1 MGLSISYKDPNFG
14 KGQFSKEDQTSIP
27 LFEYNYPKSMKI
39 LIATEKPFAAAA
51 VKAMEEII
59 TAAGIEVV
67 KLEKYT
73 EKQQLLEAVAEV
85 DGIIIRSDIVDAEV
99 LDAAKNLKI
108 VVRAGAGFDNIDLA
122 AATAHNVVAMNTP
135 GQNANAVAELVFGM
149 LLFQCRNQ
157 FSGAAGTELM
167 GKTLGLHAFGN
178 VVRNVA
184 RVALGFGMKVYA
196 YDPFLTKEQ
205 IESMAG
211 VTAVESIPELYSTCQ
226 YVSLHCPATKETIGS
241 INYDLLK
248 TMPKGACLINTARK
262 EVIDEAGVMQLME
275 ERADFK
281 YIADVKPA
289 TAEQFVEKFGT
300 RVFFTPKKSGAQT
313 AEANSNAGIA
323 AAKQSVGFLKE
334 GIDRFRLN

>member
-1 MGLSISYKDPNFG
+1 MGISIMVKDPHILG
-14 KGQFSKEDQTSIP
+14 KESAKEDQTTWP
-27 LFEYNYPKSMKI
+27 LFEYHFPKSMKI

-73 EKQQLLEAVAEV
+73 EKKQLLEAVAAV
-85 DGIIIRSDIVDAEV
+85 DGILIRSDIVDAEV

-122 AATAHNVVAMNTP
+122 AASAHNVVAMNTP

-178 VVRNVA
+178 VARNVA
-184 RVALGFGMKVYA
+184 RGAKGFGMEGYA

-205 IESMAG
+205 IESAG
-211 VTAVESIPELYSTCQ
+211 VKAVESIPELYSTCQ

-248 TMPKGACLINTARK
+248 TMPKNACLINTARK
-262 EVIDEAGVMQLME
+262 EVVDEAGLMKLME

-289 TAEQFVEKFGT
+289 AADAFVEKFGT

>member
-1 MGLSISYKDPNFG
+1 MGISIMVKDPHILG
-14 KGQFSKEDQTSIP
+14 KESAKEDQTTWP
-27 LFEYNYPKSMKI
+27 LFEYHFPKSMKI
-39 LIATEKPFAAAA
+39 LIATEKPFATAA

-73 EKQQLLEAVAEV
+73 EKKQLLEAVAAV

-122 AATAHNVVAMNTP
+122 AASAHNVVAMNTP

-178 VVRNVA
+178 VARNVA
-184 RVALGFGMKVYA
+184 RVAKGFGMEVYA

-205 IESMAG
+205 IESAG
-211 VTAVESIPELYSTCQ
+211 VKAVESIPELYSTCQ

-248 TMPKGACLINTARK
+248 TMPKNACLINTARK
-262 EVIDEAGVMQLME
+262 EVVDEAGLMKLME

-289 TAEQFVEKFGT
+289 AADAFVEKFGT

>member
-1 MGLSISYKDPNFG
+1 
-14 KGQFSKEDQTSIP
+14 
-27 LFEYNYPKSMKI
+27 MKI

-51 VKAMEEII
+51 VAAMEQII

-73 EKQQLLEAVAEV
+73 EKKQLLDAVADA
-85 DGIIIRSDIVDAEV
+85 DGIIIRSDIVDTEV

-108 VVRAGAGFDNIDLA
+108 VVRAGAGYDNIDLA
-122 AATAHNVVAMNTP
+122 AATTHNVVAMNTP

-157 FSGAAGTELM
+157 FSGAAGTELK

-178 VVRNVA
+178 VARNVA
-184 RVALGFGMKVYA
+184 RVAQGFGMDVYA

-205 IESMAG
+205 IESAG
-211 VTAVESIPELYSTCQ
+211 VKAVASIPELYSTCQ

-248 TMPKGACLINTARK
+248 TMPKNATLVNTARK
-262 EVIDEAGVMQLME
+262 EVVDEAGLLKLME
-275 ERADFK
+275 ERSDFK

-289 TAEQFVEKFGT
+289 TADDFVAKFGT

-334 GIDRFRLN
+334 GIDKFRVN

>member
-1 MGLSISYKDPNFG
+1 
-14 KGQFSKEDQTSIP
+14 
-27 LFEYNYPKSMKI
+27 MKI

-59 TAAGIEVV
+59 TGAGIEVV

-73 EKQQLLEAVAEV
+73 EKQQLLNAVADVE
-85 DGIIIRSDIVDAEV
+85 GMIIRSDKVDAEV
-99 LDAAKNLKI
+99 LNAAKNLRV
-108 VVRAGAGFDNIDLA
+108 VVRAGAGYDNIDLA

-157 FSGAAGTELM
+157 FSGAAGTELK

-178 VVRNVA
+178 VARNVA
-184 RVALGFGMKVYA
+184 RVAKGFGMDVYA
-196 YDPFLTKEQ
+196 YDPFLTREQ
-205 IESMAG
+205 IEAG
-211 VTAVESIPELYSTCQ
+211 GVKAVDSLAELYSTCQ

-248 TMPKGACLINTARK
+248 DMPKNACLINTARK
-262 EVIDEAGVMQLME
+262 EVVDEAGLMKLMD
-275 ERADFK
+275 ERPDFR
-281 YIADVKPA
+281 YIADVKPG
-289 TAEQFVEKFGT
+289 TADEFVAKYGT

-323 AAKQSVGFLKE
+323 AAKQACGYLKE
-334 GIDRFRLN
+334 GIDRFRVN